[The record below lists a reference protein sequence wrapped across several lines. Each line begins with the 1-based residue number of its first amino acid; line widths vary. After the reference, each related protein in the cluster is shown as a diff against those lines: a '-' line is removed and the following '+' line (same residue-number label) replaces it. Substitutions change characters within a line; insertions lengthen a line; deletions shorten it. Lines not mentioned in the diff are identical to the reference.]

1 MKALVIG
8 GTGLVG
14 NELTKQLFENEKFD
28 EVVLFLRR
36 STGLIH
42 QKLHEE
48 IVDFDHPEQWE
59 HLLKGDVLFSALG
72 TTLKTAGSKAA
83 QFKVDYTY
91 QYQCAKAASENG
103 VKTYVLIS
111 SVGADPKSKIF
122 YSRIKGE
129 LDEAVLKLP
138 FQSHFILR
146 PSLLMGKRGEKR
158 GGEGMAQTIMPVLTK
173 YLFKKYRPIQAKTV
187 AQAMIRAAL
196 IEASKTIYTLDE
208 IFALANSGKSA
219 GELEKFPGLSPN
231 RHVDKR

>member
-14 NELTKQLFENEKFD
+14 KELTKQLLENDKFD
-28 EVVLFLRR
+28 EIVLFLRR
-36 STGLIH
+36 NTGLAH
-42 QKLHEE
+42 QKLKEE

-59 HLLKGDVLFSALG
+59 HLLQGDILFSALG

-91 QYQCAKAASENG
+91 QYQCAKAASANG
-103 VKTYVLIS
+103 VKNYVLVS
-111 SVGADPKSKIF
+111 STGAAPKSQIF

-138 FQSHFILR
+138 FQHHFILR
-146 PSLLMGKRGEKR
+146 PSLLMGKRGEQRK
-158 GGEGMAQTIMPVLTK
+158 GEAWAQTIMPALTK
-173 YLFKKYRPIQAKTV
+173 YLFKKYRPIPAKTV

-196 IEASKTIYTLDE
+196 GEASKTIYTLDE
-208 IFALANSGKSA
+208 IFALASSGSSA
-219 GELEKFPGLSPN
+219 G
-231 RHVDKR
+231 